1 MMQSLGETLRVIW
14 AAFVRDRQTA
24 LSYRTGFLLSIVASV
39 VNILGVFFLS
49 RAFGT
54 AGSGLIADY
63 GGNYFSFAIVG
74 IAFTNFMALGL
85 GGIGGRV
92 REGQM
97 MGTLELMLLS
107 PNRLGVLLL
116 SSALWSHVVSLG
128 SLLLYFLAGA
138 LLGVQLGQANVP
150 MAVLSLAL
158 AIISFNALG
167 LLAASFVIVL
177 KQGNPVTWVIGTASV
192 LLSGVFYPTNV
203 LPDWLRGIGQLLP
216 LTQALELLRR
226 SILNGEGLAT
236 LWPPFLALLLL
247 TVVLLPVGLVAC
259 HLAVRVAQ
267 TDGSLSQY

>member
-1 MMQSLGETLRVIW
+1 MRSVTDSLWVVW

-24 LSYRTGFLLSIVASV
+24 ISYRTGFLLGLVASV

-49 RAFGT
+49 RAFGA
-54 AGSGLIADY
+54 AGAGLISEY
-63 GGNYFSFAIVG
+63 GGDYFAFAIVG

-85 GGIGGRV
+85 GDIGSRV

-116 SSALWSHVVSLG
+116 SSSLWSHVVSFVTLGLYFLIG
-128 SLLLYFLAGA
+128 SLL
-138 LLGVQLGQANVP
+138 GVHLGQANVP
-150 MAVLSLAL
+150 MAVLSLTL

-177 KQGNPVTWVIGTASV
+177 KQGNPVTWLIGTASI
-192 LLSGVFYPTNV
+192 LLSGVFYPTSV
-203 LPDWLRGIGQLLP
+203 LPDWLREVGQLLP
-216 LTQALELLRR
+216 LTQALELMRR

-236 LWPPFLALLLL
+236 LWGPFLALLVL
-247 TVVLLPVGLVAC
+247 TVVLLPAGLFAC

>member
-1 MMQSLGETLRVIW
+1 MQSAVESLRVVW

-24 LSYRTGFLLSIVASV
+24 LSYRTGFLLSLVASV

-49 RAFGT
+49 RAFGA
-54 AGSGLIADY
+54 AGAGLISEY
-63 GGNYFSFAIVG
+63 GGDYFAFAIVG

-85 GGIGGRV
+85 GGIGTRV

-116 SSALWSHVVSLG
+116 SSSLWSHAVSLG
-128 SLLLYFLAGA
+128 TLLLYLLTGA

-150 MAVLSLAL
+150 MAVLSLTL

-177 KQGNPVTWVIGTASV
+177 KQGNPVTWLIGTASV
-192 LLSGVFYPTNV
+192 LLSGVFYPTSV
-203 LPDWLRGIGQLLP
+203 LPGWLRDIGQLLP
-216 LTQALELLRR
+216 LTQALELMRR
-226 SILNGEGLAT
+226 SILNGEGLTT
-236 LWPPFLALLLL
+236 LWEPFLALLVL
-247 TVVLLPVGLVAC
+247 TVVLLPAGLFAC

>member
-1 MMQSLGETLRVIW
+1 MQAIGESLRVVW

-24 LSYRTGFLLSIVASV
+24 LSYRTSFMLSMVASV

-49 RAFGT
+49 RAFGA
-54 AGSGLIADY
+54 AGSGLIAQY

-85 GGIGGRV
+85 GGIGTRV
-92 REGQM
+92 REGQL

-116 SSALWSHVVSLG
+116 SSSLWSHVVSLG
-128 SLLLYFLAGA
+128 TLLLYLLAGA
-138 LLGVQLGQANVP
+138 VLGVHLGQANVP

-158 AIISFNALG
+158 AIVSFNALG

-177 KQGNPVTWVIGTASV
+177 KQGNPVTWLIGTASV
-192 LLSGVFYPTNV
+192 LLSGVFYPTSV
-203 LPDWLRGIGQLLP
+203 LPDWMRGVGQLLP
-216 LTQALELLRR
+216 LTQALELMRR
-226 SILNGEGLAT
+226 SVLNGEGLTT
-236 LWPPFLALLLL
+236 LWGPFLALLFL
-247 TVVLLPVGLVAC
+247 TVVLLPGGLFAC

>member
-1 MMQSLGETLRVIW
+1 MLAVQESARVVW

-24 LSYRTGFLLSIVASV
+24 LSYRAGFLLSIVASV
-39 VNILGVFFLS
+39 LNILGVFFLS
-49 RAFGT
+49 RAFGAT
-54 AGSGLIADY
+54 ASASIAQY
-63 GGNYFSFAIVG
+63 GGNYFAFAVVG

-85 GGIGGRV
+85 GGVGTRV
-92 REGQM
+92 RAGQL

-107 PNRLGVLLL
+107 PNRLGLLLL
-116 SSALWSHVVSLG
+116 SSSLWGHVVSLG
-128 SLLLYFLAGA
+128 TLLLYLLAGS
-138 LLGVQLGQANVP
+138 LLGMHLEGANLP

-177 KQGNPVTWVIGTASV
+177 KQGNPVTWLIGTASI

-203 LPDWLRGIGQLLP
+203 LPDWLRAVGQLLP
-216 LTQALELLRR
+216 LTQALELMRR
-226 SILNGEGLAT
+226 SLLNGEGLAT
-236 LWPPFLALLLL
+236 LWGPFLALLLL
-247 TVVLLPVGLVAC
+247 TVVLLPAGLFAC

>member
-1 MMQSLGETLRVIW
+1 MRSLGESMRVVW

-24 LSYRTGFLLSIVASV
+24 LSYRASFVLSAVASV

-49 RAFGT
+49 RTFGS
-54 AGSGLIADY
+54 AGSALLGQY

-85 GGIGGRV
+85 GGIGTRV

-107 PNRLGVLLL
+107 PNRLGVLLV
-116 SSALWSHVVSLG
+116 SSSLWSHVVSLG
-128 SLLLYFLAGA
+128 TLVLYLVVGA
-138 LLGVQLGQANVP
+138 ALGVPLGQANLP

-158 AIISFNALG
+158 AIVSFNALG

-177 KQGNPVTWVIGTASV
+177 KQGNPVTWLIGTASV

-203 LPDWLRGIGQLLP
+203 LPDWLRTIGQVLP
-216 LTQALELLRR
+216 LTQALELMRR
-226 SILNGEGLAT
+226 SILNGEGLST
-236 LWPPFLALLLL
+236 LWGPFLALLVLAA
-247 TVVLLPVGLVAC
+247 VLLPVGLFAC

>member
-1 MMQSLGETLRVIW
+1 VRSVRESMRVVW

-24 LSYRTGFLLSIVASV
+24 LSYRAGFLLSIVASI
-39 VNILGVFFLS
+39 VNVLGVFFLS
-49 RAFGT
+49 RAFGS
-54 AGSGLIADY
+54 AASGWIAEY
-63 GGNYFSFAIVG
+63 GGNYLSFAIVG

-85 GGIGGRV
+85 GGIGTRV

-116 SSALWSHVVSLG
+116 SSSLWSHVVALG
-128 SLLLYFLAGA
+128 SLLLYLLAGSV
-138 LLGVQLGQANVP
+138 LGVQLGQANVP
-150 MAVLSLAL
+150 MAVIALAL
-158 AIISFNALG
+158 SIVSFNALG

-192 LLSGVFYPTNV
+192 LLSGVFYPTSV
-203 LPDWLRGIGQLLP
+203 LPDWLRGVGQLLP
-216 LTQALELLRR
+216 LTQALELMRR
-226 SILNGEGLAT
+226 SILNGEGLTT
-236 LWPPFLALLLL
+236 LWGPFLALLLL
-247 TVVLLPVGLVAC
+247 TAVLLPAGLYAC

>member
-1 MMQSLGETLRVIW
+1 MQAIGESLRVVW

-24 LSYRTGFLLSIVASV
+24 LSYRASFLLSMVASV

-49 RAFGT
+49 RAFG
-54 AGSGLIADY
+54 AAEEGLIAQY

-85 GGIGGRV
+85 GGIGTRV

-116 SSALWSHVVSLG
+116 SSSLWSHVVSLG
-128 SLLLYFLAGA
+128 TLLLYLLAGA
-138 LLGVQLGQANVP
+138 VLGVHLGQANVP

-158 AIISFNALG
+158 AIVSFNALG

-177 KQGNPVTWVIGTASV
+177 KQGNPVTWLIGTASV
-192 LLSGVFYPTNV
+192 LLSGVFYPTSV
-203 LPDWLRGIGQLLP
+203 LPDWMRGVGQLLP
-216 LTQALELLRR
+216 LTQALELMRR
-226 SILNGEGLAT
+226 SVLNGEGLTT
-236 LWPPFLALLLL
+236 LWGPFLALLLL
-247 TVVLLPVGLVAC
+247 TVVLLPGGLFAC